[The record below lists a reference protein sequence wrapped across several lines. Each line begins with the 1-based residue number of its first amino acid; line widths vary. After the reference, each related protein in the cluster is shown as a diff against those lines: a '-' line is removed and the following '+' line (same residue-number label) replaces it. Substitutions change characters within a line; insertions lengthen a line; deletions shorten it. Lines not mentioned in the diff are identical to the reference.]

1 MAKKSRGMK
10 KSKPE
15 QAARVHHPEHLKSL
29 VVAAI
34 VAEDNAKA
42 ATTDI
47 KAKVKAAKQ
56 SGGLDPTAFDIAKK
70 LTKIETPEKAKR
82 KAEMIVLALYDL
94 GFLDGDLL
102 TSTAAQALRPWTE
115 EIRKQYCQTD
125 SAGRVTGGMDAP
137 VFDNT
142 DAAAAH
148 GAKVNFEAGHE
159 HPKPMF
165 DDKAEDP
172 ELVAKRAAMT
182 AEEIAAYDADP
193 RNKVVSIKGRP
204 LQERT
209 DAGTT
214 LIRMG

>member
-1 MAKKSRGMK
+1 MAKKSRGPNQ
-10 KSKPE
+10 SKPE
-15 QAARVHHPEHLKSL
+15 QVARVPHPEHLKAL
-29 VVAAI
+29 VSAAI
-34 VAEDNAKA
+34 AAEADAKQ
-42 ATTDI
+42 ATVDI

-70 LTKIETPEKAKR
+70 MTKIETPEKAKR

-102 TSTAAQALRPWTE
+102 TSTAAQALRPWAE

-125 SAGRVTGGMDAP
+125 GSGRVTGGMDAP

-148 GAKVNFEAGHE
+148 GAKVNYETGHE

-165 DDKAEDP
+165 DEKGEDP
-172 ELVAKRAAMT
+172 DLVAKRAAMT

-193 RNKVVSIKGRP
+193 RNKVIPLKGRP

-214 LIRMG
+214 LVRMN